1 MGFLVPPIL
10 VPNIDDLDKL
20 TYHINVMFYGT
31 AAVATL
37 LFILVI
43 LGKEQSNQ
51 PLGLL
56 LETFLWA
63 RVCADAGFASMA
75 HFHT

>member
-63 RVCADAGFASMA
+63 RVCAVAGFASMA